1 MFVEAPSTV
10 VVVIMQMSLG
20 LILNVIVG
28 FSVVDGRWRGREAI
42 LDLDFTISHR
52 CKCQFCQ
59 KRFSLR
65 VLALRRVCKQ
75 MTIVAMRPCCKTGAK
90 VVLRRS
96 TTLKI
101 IADVGLYYVLACC
114 VAVLCYVDIRVCH
127 RLYVYDT
134 DIALRMISSLC
145 YCYSHCYSITVSL
158 CRVLNHI
165 PNVKFAL

>member
-1 MFVEAPSTV
+1 
-10 VVVIMQMSLG
+10 MQMSLG
-20 LILNVIVG
+20 LTLNVIVG

-96 TTLKI
+96 TTLS
-101 IADVGLYYVLACC
+101 Y
-114 VAVLCYVDIRVCH
+114 
-127 RLYVYDT
+127 
-134 DIALRMISSLC
+134 SLSAP
-145 YCYSHCYSITVSL
+145 YFTF
-158 CRVLNHI
+158 VLNNRKSH
-165 PNVKFAL
+165 KSGFSYKD

>member
-1 MFVEAPSTV
+1 
-10 VVVIMQMSLG
+10 MQMSLG
-20 LILNVIVG
+20 LTLNVIVG

-96 TTLKI
+96 TTLTSDLSPPHI
-101 IADVGLYYVLACC
+101 PSTSSCHT
-114 VAVLCYVDIRVCH
+114 YVDII
-127 RLYVYDT
+127 DS
-134 DIALRMISSLC
+134 ALR
-145 YCYSHCYSITVSL
+145 HT
-158 CRVLNHI
+158 NI
-165 PNVKFAL
+165 PIQVMLVGAATSKKDRAKARERQSRA

>member
-10 VVVIMQMSLG
+10 VFVIMQMSLG

-75 MTIVAMRPCCKTGAK
+75 MTIVAMRPCCKTGAT

-96 TTLKI
+96 TTLKQNSE
-101 IADVGLYYVLACC
+101 VVLKWIDF
-114 VAVLCYVDIRVCH
+114 Y
-127 RLYVYDT
+127 
-134 DIALRMISSLC
+134 
-145 YCYSHCYSITVSL
+145 
-158 CRVLNHI
+158 
-165 PNVKFAL
+165 

>member
-10 VVVIMQMSLG
+10 VFVIMQMSLG

-96 TTLKI
+96 TTLKPSYI
-101 IADVGLYYVLACC
+101 CTPKYGDLTYTL
-114 VAVLCYVDIRVCH
+114 DI
-127 RLYVYDT
+127 
-134 DIALRMISSLC
+134 
-145 YCYSHCYSITVSL
+145 
-158 CRVLNHI
+158 
-165 PNVKFAL
+165 

>member
-1 MFVEAPSTV
+1 
-10 VVVIMQMSLG
+10 MSLG

-65 VLALRRVCKQ
+65 VLAARRVCKQ

-96 TTLKI
+96 TTLIWSSTHACAVPVAIVTHMVMEI
-101 IADVGLYYVLACC
+101 IQAVSEAGALYFV
-114 VAVLCYVDIRVCH
+114 
-127 RLYVYDT
+127 
-134 DIALRMISSLC
+134 
-145 YCYSHCYSITVSL
+145 
-158 CRVLNHI
+158 
-165 PNVKFAL
+165 

>member
-10 VVVIMQMSLG
+10 VFVIMQMSLG
-20 LILNVIVG
+20 LTLNVIVG
-28 FSVVDGRWRGREAI
+28 FSVIDGRWRGREAI

-96 TTLKI
+96 TTLIRTSALKQI
-101 IADVGLYYVLACC
+101 LVSPAGFLKPALSEYLSSIGLY
-114 VAVLCYVDIRVCH
+114 VDAEVG
-127 RLYVYDT
+127 
-134 DIALRMISSLC
+134 
-145 YCYSHCYSITVSL
+145 
-158 CRVLNHI
+158 
-165 PNVKFAL
+165 

>member
-1 MFVEAPSTV
+1 
-10 VVVIMQMSLG
+10 MSLG
-20 LILNVIVG
+20 FILNVIVG

-65 VLALRRVCKQ
+65 VLALRRVYKQ

-96 TTLKI
+96 TTLRFNMVLRI
-101 IADVGLYYVLACC
+101 EIYSSGPTYHNYVIFIGC
-114 VAVLCYVDIRVCH
+114 
-127 RLYVYDT
+127 
-134 DIALRMISSLC
+134 
-145 YCYSHCYSITVSL
+145 SIG
-158 CRVLNHI
+158 
-165 PNVKFAL
+165 

>member
-1 MFVEAPSTV
+1 
-10 VVVIMQMSLG
+10 MQMSLG

-59 KRFSLR
+59 KRFSWR

-96 TTLKI
+96 TTLSCRLQDFYLYRVEMLIVLQTISTVCCRIWSGCTTPPSWFGCCKVTSWVLYLNCFDPAHPNNNI
-101 IADVGLYYVLACC
+101 TTAEFAVINIGL
-114 VAVLCYVDIRVCH
+114 
-127 RLYVYDT
+127 
-134 DIALRMISSLC
+134 
-145 YCYSHCYSITVSL
+145 VS
-158 CRVLNHI
+158 
-165 PNVKFAL
+165 K

>member
-1 MFVEAPSTV
+1 MTATLIVTAKFVEATV
-10 VVVIMQMSLG
+10 VFVIMQMSLG

-96 TTLKI
+96 TTLT
-101 IADVGLYYVLACC
+101 DSLESWYVRW
-114 VAVLCYVDIRVCH
+114 VWGRGPIDIELVVTH
-127 RLYVYDT
+127 
-134 DIALRMISSLC
+134 
-145 YCYSHCYSITVSL
+145 
-158 CRVLNHI
+158 
-165 PNVKFAL
+165 

>member
-10 VVVIMQMSLG
+10 VFVIMQMSLG

-75 MTIVAMRPCCKTGAK
+75 MPIVAMRPCCKTGAK

-96 TTLKI
+96 TTLNYFCKVI
-101 IADVGLYYVLACC
+101 LLF
-114 VAVLCYVDIRVCH
+114 
-127 RLYVYDT
+127 T
-134 DIALRMISSLC
+134 
-145 YCYSHCYSITVSL
+145 
-158 CRVLNHI
+158 
-165 PNVKFAL
+165 

>member
-1 MFVEAPSTV
+1 MTATLIVTAKFVEATV
-10 VVVIMQMSLG
+10 VFVIMQMSLG

-96 TTLKI
+96 TTLMI
-101 IADVGLYYVLACC
+101 IIITILNNRNDSFAIDVAGYIGARKPFHNFIMSKVFVYLF
-114 VAVLCYVDIRVCH
+114 VC
-127 RLYVYDT
+127 LFV
-134 DIALRMISSLC
+134 
-145 YCYSHCYSITVSL
+145 
-158 CRVLNHI
+158 
-165 PNVKFAL
+165 

>member
-1 MFVEAPSTV
+1 MFVEATV
-10 VVVIMQMSLG
+10 VFVIMQMSLG

-75 MTIVAMRPCCKTGAK
+75 MTTVAIRPCCTTGAK

-96 TTLKI
+96 TTLTRSKALGSKATPHIAYNIHWVIVFCRLIDAEKLGPIGSSPEFPSCPKFGPAHVGRRKRGRVPRNVTYI
-101 IADVGLYYVLACC
+101 IE
-114 VAVLCYVDIRVCH
+114 
-127 RLYVYDT
+127 
-134 DIALRMISSLC
+134 
-145 YCYSHCYSITVSL
+145 
-158 CRVLNHI
+158 
-165 PNVKFAL
+165 

>member
-1 MFVEAPSTV
+1 MTATLIVTAKFVEATV
-10 VVVIMQMSLG
+10 VFVIMQMSLG

-96 TTLKI
+96 TTLRTSRRMEKRNT
-101 IADVGLYYVLACC
+101 VLKSACKG
-114 VAVLCYVDIRVCH
+114 DI
-127 RLYVYDT
+127 
-134 DIALRMISSLC
+134 DIFEEI
-145 YCYSHCYSITVSL
+145 
-158 CRVLNHI
+158 
-165 PNVKFAL
+165 

>member
-1 MFVEAPSTV
+1 MASFVSDMFVV
-10 VVVIMQMSLG
+10 FVLMQMSLG
-20 LILNVIVG
+20 LTLNVIVG
-28 FSVVDGRWRGREAI
+28 FSVVDSRWRGREAI

-96 TTLKI
+96 TTLINLNEENLIGSYQKF
-101 IADVGLYYVLACC
+101 DTF
-114 VAVLCYVDIRVCH
+114 VA
-127 RLYVYDT
+127 
-134 DIALRMISSLC
+134 
-145 YCYSHCYSITVSL
+145 
-158 CRVLNHI
+158 
-165 PNVKFAL
+165 

>member
-1 MFVEAPSTV
+1 MASFVSAMFVEAPSIV
-10 VVVIMQMSLG
+10 VFVLMQMSLG
-20 LILNVIVG
+20 LTLNVIVG

-96 TTLKI
+96 TTLTPTCTWRLYRKRGDI
-101 IADVGLYYVLACC
+101 SSAKLEDVGAPFCTW
-114 VAVLCYVDIRVCH
+114 A
-127 RLYVYDT
+127 
-134 DIALRMISSLC
+134 SLKGKIDG
-145 YCYSHCYSITVSL
+145 SAKI
-158 CRVLNHI
+158 
-165 PNVKFAL
+165 NVGVT

>member
-1 MFVEAPSTV
+1 
-10 VVVIMQMSLG
+10 MSLG

-65 VLALRRVCKQ
+65 VLALRRVYKQ

-96 TTLKI
+96 TTLTALCLWSSRWIENLESVILYPI
-101 IADVGLYYVLACC
+101 ISCFIIVDAFYAGNYSTFFRGSLHRTDCCMCGKYPSDYCRLFCVGGF
-114 VAVLCYVDIRVCH
+114 
-127 RLYVYDT
+127 
-134 DIALRMISSLC
+134 
-145 YCYSHCYSITVSL
+145 
-158 CRVLNHI
+158 
-165 PNVKFAL
+165 P

>member
-10 VVVIMQMSLG
+10 VFVIMSLG

-96 TTLKI
+96 TTLKNVGTVLFR
-101 IADVGLYYVLACC
+101 IAIVIGTSIRAFILYTSNAAFDDGFLSPQ
-114 VAVLCYVDIRVCH
+114 IRW
-127 RLYVYDT
+127 
-134 DIALRMISSLC
+134 
-145 YCYSHCYSITVSL
+145 
-158 CRVLNHI
+158 
-165 PNVKFAL
+165 

>member
-1 MFVEAPSTV
+1 MFVEATV
-10 VVVIMQMSLG
+10 VFVIMQMSLG

-28 FSVVDGRWRGREAI
+28 FSEVDGRWRGREAI

-96 TTLKI
+96 TTLR
-101 IADVGLYYVLACC
+101 GLAAEAC
-114 VAVLCYVDIRVCH
+114 VDR
-127 RLYVYDT
+127 
-134 DIALRMISSLC
+134 
-145 YCYSHCYSITVSL
+145 VSL
-158 CRVLNHI
+158 NSELE
-165 PNVKFAL
+165 NVGYLFDKNSKKSRNIKTGLATP

>member
-1 MFVEAPSTV
+1 MLTQLQRLILSLRPFCIAGKQTLTVAFDGDSSDVSAMFVEATV
-10 VVVIMQMSLG
+10 VFVIMQMSLG

-96 TTLKI
+96 TTLSPLQEQGQGGHTSLRELSLAG
-101 IADVGLYYVLACC
+101 IA
-114 VAVLCYVDIRVCH
+114 
-127 RLYVYDT
+127 
-134 DIALRMISSLC
+134 SLKG
-145 YCYSHCYSITVSL
+145 
-158 CRVLNHI
+158 R
-165 PNVKFAL
+165 

>member
-1 MFVEAPSTV
+1 
-10 VVVIMQMSLG
+10 MSLG

-42 LDLDFTISHR
+42 LDLDFTMSHR

-75 MTIVAMRPCCKTGAK
+75 MPIVAMRPCCETGAK

-96 TTLKI
+96 TTLT
-101 IADVGLYYVLACC
+101 DSLES
-114 VAVLCYVDIRVCH
+114 
-127 RLYVYDT
+127 LYVRWVWGRGPIY
-134 DIALRMISSLC
+134 IALVVT
-145 YCYSHCYSITVSL
+145 H
-158 CRVLNHI
+158 
-165 PNVKFAL
+165 

>member
-1 MFVEAPSTV
+1 MFVEATV
-10 VVVIMQMSLG
+10 VFVIMQMSLG

-96 TTLKI
+96 TTLTFRSSEITHAPALLRRGSKYI
-101 IADVGLYYVLACC
+101 FNVILAEPVLTKVVGVT
-114 VAVLCYVDIRVCH
+114 IR
-127 RLYVYDT
+127 T
-134 DIALRMISSLC
+134 
-145 YCYSHCYSITVSL
+145 
-158 CRVLNHI
+158 
-165 PNVKFAL
+165 PK

>member
-1 MFVEAPSTV
+1 
-10 VVVIMQMSLG
+10 MQMSLG
-20 LILNVIVG
+20 LTLNVIVG

-96 TTLKI
+96 TTLSCTSKNDQSI
-101 IADVGLYYVLACC
+101 NRFCMSKKV
-114 VAVLCYVDIRVCH
+114 IRFVNS
-127 RLYVYDT
+127 RNDPENY
-134 DIALRMISSLC
+134 AR
-145 YCYSHCYSITVSL
+145 
-158 CRVLNHI
+158 
-165 PNVKFAL
+165 

>member
-1 MFVEAPSTV
+1 
-10 VVVIMQMSLG
+10 MSLG

-59 KRFSLR
+59 KRFSFR

-96 TTLKI
+96 TTLSSFHSDSRPSKAKLQGSLHTVPVI
-101 IADVGLYYVLACC
+101 TLLVNNVMLQTYLIESATN
-114 VAVLCYVDIRVCH
+114 IR
-127 RLYVYDT
+127 
-134 DIALRMISSLC
+134 
-145 YCYSHCYSITVSL
+145 
-158 CRVLNHI
+158 
-165 PNVKFAL
+165 

>member
-10 VVVIMQMSLG
+10 VFVIMQMSLG

-96 TTLKI
+96 TTLIGFYAWKNMYLNVS
-101 IADVGLYYVLACC
+101 AETMPK
-114 VAVLCYVDIRVCH
+114 DI
-127 RLYVYDT
+127 Y
-134 DIALRMISSLC
+134 SS
-145 YCYSHCYSITVSL
+145 
-158 CRVLNHI
+158 
-165 PNVKFAL
+165 F

>member
-10 VVVIMQMSLG
+10 VFVIMQMSLG
-20 LILNVIVG
+20 FILNVIVG

-96 TTLKI
+96 TTLI
-101 IADVGLYYVLACC
+101 TGTDALPLPLALVLI
-114 VAVLCYVDIRVCH
+114 DEW
-127 RLYVYDT
+127 
-134 DIALRMISSLC
+134 
-145 YCYSHCYSITVSL
+145 
-158 CRVLNHI
+158 
-165 PNVKFAL
+165 

>member
-10 VVVIMQMSLG
+10 VFVIMQMSLG

-90 VVLRRS
+90 VVLRSS
-96 TTLKI
+96 TTLNKI
-101 IADVGLYYVLACC
+101 AEFIGPIFARKRYFPPKYYVQL
-114 VAVLCYVDIRVCH
+114 
-127 RLYVYDT
+127 
-134 DIALRMISSLC
+134 
-145 YCYSHCYSITVSL
+145 
-158 CRVLNHI
+158 
-165 PNVKFAL
+165 FARPQF

>member
-1 MFVEAPSTV
+1 MASFVSAMFVEAPSIAV
-10 VVVIMQMSLG
+10 FVLMQMSLG
-20 LILNVIVG
+20 LTLNVIVG
-28 FSVVDGRWRGREAI
+28 FSVVDGRWRGRGAI

-96 TTLKI
+96 TTLT
-101 IADVGLYYVLACC
+101 ARTWGM
-114 VAVLCYVDIRVCH
+114 
-127 RLYVYDT
+127 
-134 DIALRMISSLC
+134 LRML
-145 YCYSHCYSITVSL
+145 
-158 CRVLNHI
+158 
-165 PNVKFAL
+165 P

>member
-10 VVVIMQMSLG
+10 VFVIMQMSLG

-96 TTLKI
+96 TTLRVEWVCGNGCIQKQNFRMMLNTVVS
-101 IADVGLYYVLACC
+101 ADDVRNWPEIKHEISEAMPAVVKKVQWVVL
-114 VAVLCYVDIRVCH
+114 
-127 RLYVYDT
+127 
-134 DIALRMISSLC
+134 
-145 YCYSHCYSITVSL
+145 
-158 CRVLNHI
+158 
-165 PNVKFAL
+165 

>member
-10 VVVIMQMSLG
+10 VFVIMQMSLG

-96 TTLKI
+96 TTLSKKI
-101 IADVGLYYVLACC
+101 EYLLHLCAGVGGWTAGGMLIMLLLIA
-114 VAVLCYVDIRVCH
+114 
-127 RLYVYDT
+127 
-134 DIALRMISSLC
+134 SF
-145 YCYSHCYSITVSL
+145 VSL
-158 CRVLNHI
+158 VTRGGTI
-165 PNVKFAL
+165 PEITMRYVSRYLSHDTIRITILR

>member
-1 MFVEAPSTV
+1 MFVEATSTV
-10 VVVIMQMSLG
+10 VFVIMQMSLG

-28 FSVVDGRWRGREAI
+28 FSVVDGRWWGREAI

-96 TTLKI
+96 TTLNR
-101 IADVGLYYVLACC
+101 ACAC
-114 VAVLCYVDIRVCH
+114 SYKNLPKYRPYRVSNTAPWPIF
-127 RLYVYDT
+127 RLT
-134 DIALRMISSLC
+134 NFENFLLKSSIGMLLP
-145 YCYSHCYSITVSL
+145 S
-158 CRVLNHI
+158 
-165 PNVKFAL
+165 

>member
-1 MFVEAPSTV
+1 MFVEAPSIV
-10 VVVIMQMSLG
+10 VFVLMQMSLG
-20 LILNVIVG
+20 LTLNVIVG

-96 TTLKI
+96 TTLTLL
-101 IADVGLYYVLACC
+101 IAYIKLALQRIGSRCNILYALLYATINRRNIFFLNLA
-114 VAVLCYVDIRVCH
+114 H
-127 RLYVYDT
+127 RAHRYML
-134 DIALRMISSLC
+134 
-145 YCYSHCYSITVSL
+145 
-158 CRVLNHI
+158 
-165 PNVKFAL
+165 PK

>member
-10 VVVIMQMSLG
+10 VFVIMQMSLG

-96 TTLKI
+96 TTLSS
-101 IADVGLYYVLACC
+101 
-114 VAVLCYVDIRVCH
+114 VLCDVTVR
-127 RLYVYDT
+127 RWRTPT
-134 DIALRMISSLC
+134 DYKNVNDLLMTP
-145 YCYSHCYSITVSL
+145 TVILSY
-158 CRVLNHI
+158 
-165 PNVKFAL
+165 